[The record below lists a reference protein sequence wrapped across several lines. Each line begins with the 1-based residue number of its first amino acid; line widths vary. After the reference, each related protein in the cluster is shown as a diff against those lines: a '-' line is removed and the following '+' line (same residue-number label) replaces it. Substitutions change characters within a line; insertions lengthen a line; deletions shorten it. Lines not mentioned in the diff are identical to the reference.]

1 MFELP
6 EVNISNNPLL
16 AYMQSQSPEV
26 LATIAQTAS
35 PEVKQIIAHNIQNLI
50 GVLPPQQF
58 GVTITTD
65 RENLAGL
72 LGSAMMTG
80 YFLSQMEMRMKLDRS
95 LSSVADVDNNSSS
108 SNSVKS

>member
-1 MFELP
+1 
-6 EVNISNNPLL
+6 
-16 AYMQSQSPEV
+16 
-26 LATIAQTAS
+26 
-35 PEVKQIIAHNIQNLI
+35 
-50 GVLPPQQF
+50 VLPPQQF

>member
-6 EVNISNNPLL
+6 EVNVANNPLL

-26 LATIAQTAS
+26 LATIAQTAP
-35 PEVKQIIAHNIQNLI
+35 PEVKQIIAHNIQTLI

-95 LSSVADVDNNSSS
+95 LAGVADIDNSVNNSA
-108 SNSVKS
+108 KP